1 MLGETTYPIS
11 ENELFA
17 STNISSVPTR
27 RHPKMPCSK
36 CRQPGHNAPTC
47 KVIVKPEII
56 IKNCRACS
64 GNHDLHDCPVVVKA
78 EADRIAKEKAEAEA
92 DARLKKAAEEATKAQ
107 KKKSEDDNSS
117 QSSRKIARDPVLD
130 FIFTRLV
137 DTRCTMEWAMLTNH
151 YTEHPEMFRT
161 LGYLHESR
169 GDVQPHLSFE
179 VSYEIVRPGRTVAVG
194 RKYHLYYT
202 TDMFGKMKYEFVT
215 QVDRDGKP
223 YVLASWDRK

>member
-1 MLGETTYPIS
+1 
-11 ENELFA
+11 
-17 STNISSVPTR
+17 
-27 RHPKMPCSK
+27 
-36 CRQPGHNAPTC
+36 
-47 KVIVKPEII
+47 
-56 IKNCRACS
+56 
-64 GNHDLHDCPVVVKA
+64 VKA

-92 DARLKKAAEEATKAQ
+92 DVLKKAAEEAAKAQ

-130 FIFTRLV
+130 FIFTKLV
-137 DTRCTMEWAMLTNH
+137 DTRSTMEWAMLINH

-169 GDVQPHLSFE
+169 DDVQPHLSFE
-179 VSYEIVRPGRTVAVG
+179 VSYEIVRPGRIIAFG

-215 QVDRDGKP
+215 QMDRDGKP
-223 YVLASWDRK
+223 YVLVSWDRK